1 MQFSQRDPRW
11 AADLLGSS
19 DITLGRAGCL
29 VTAAATMVADW
40 GVATDPGRLNAWL
53 RSHGGYFRGNL
64 LIFST
69 LAGLGAQCIGYVDC
83 KAVPAP
89 VTRMRDAL
97 SAGNVVLA
105 AVDWSPGGAVQSHWV
120 RVLALDERDGQVMDP
135 WQMPGKELVKLSK
148 YLASDWDA
156 ARGIFEVAFYRK
168 VGDTG
173 GPSSTKEPEARSPA
187 YQGQLYLRPHG
198 YFQREP

>member
-19 DITLGRAGCL
+19 EITIGKAGCL
-29 VTAAATMVADW
+29 VTAAATMMADW
-40 GVATDPGRLNAWL
+40 GVTTDPGRLNAWL
-53 RSHGGYFRGNL
+53 RSHGGYVRGNL
-64 LIFST
+64 LTFST
-69 LAGLGAQCIGYVDC
+69 LAGLGAQCLGYVDC
-83 KAVPAP
+83 KTVPAP

-97 SAGNVVLA
+97 SARNVVLA
-105 AVDWSPGGAVQSHWV
+105 AVDWSPGGTVQTHWV

-156 ARGIFEVAFYRK
+156 ARGIFEVALYRK
-168 VGDTG
+168 VGVTG
-173 GPSSTKEPEARSPA
+173 GPSSTKEPEAQPSA

>member
-19 DITLGRAGCL
+19 DITIGRAGCL
-29 VTAAATMVADW
+29 IAAAATMLTDW

-64 LIFST
+64 LIFGA
-69 LAGLGAQCIGYVDC
+69 LAGLGAQCGGYVDC

-89 VTRMRDAL
+89 VARMREAL

-105 AVDWSPGGAVQSHWV
+105 AVDWSPGGTVQSHWV

-135 WQMPGKELVKLSK
+135 WQMPGKELVKLSR

-168 VGDTG
+168 VGVSG
-173 GPSSTKEPEARSPA
+173 GPSSAKEPEARSPA
-187 YQGQLYLRPHG
+187 YQGQLYLQPHG
-198 YFQREP
+198 YFQR

>member
-29 VTAAATMVADW
+29 VTAAATMIADW
-40 GVATDPGRLNAWL
+40 GAATDPGRLNAWL
-53 RSHGGYFRGNL
+53 RSHGGYLRGNL

-69 LAGLGAQCIGYVDC
+69 LVGLGAQCVGYVDC

-89 VTRMRDAL
+89 VARMRDAL

-105 AVDWSPGGAVQSHWV
+105 AVDWSPGGTVQSHWV
-120 RVLALDERDGQVMDP
+120 RILALDERDGQVMDP
-135 WQMPGKELVKLSK
+135 WQMPAKELVKLSK